1 METLNISRIF
11 VPVDY
16 SEYSNTACNYALKL
30 ACKHKAEIKLFHTYY
45 SPSLDLIG
53 LSGATETQ
61 TQLRGQVISEL
72 EETEKKTAEELV
84 DSLQNK
90 CSAMS
95 MPHSLLSYHIVPG
108 IPEDEIL
115 KFSKE
120 YKPDIVIMG
129 TRGKNKTSSIIGSVT
144 EKVIEKL
151 PFPVLAIPE
160 DYKIEQES
168 DLRGIMYITN
178 FDESDFMSITKLL
191 KFSNALDLQIHCVH
205 LADKENKW
213 DLLRL
218 DGLKKYFKKVYQQKG
233 VKYAIISMDNLFENI
248 DNYVKKEKMSVIS
261 ITSTR
266 KKLIAKLF
274 SASLT
279 KKLFYHTNIPLLV
292 FHA

>member
-1 METLNISRIF
+1 METLNISRIL

-16 SEYSNTACNYALKL
+16 SEYANTACNYALKL
-30 ACKHKAEIKLFHTYY
+30 ACKHKAEIKIFHTYY

-61 TQLRGQVISEL
+61 TQLRGQVITEL

-84 DSLQNK
+84 DSMQNS

-115 KFSKE
+115 KYSKA
-120 YKPDIVIMG
+120 YKPDIVVMG
-129 TRGKNKTSSIIGSVT
+129 TRGKNKTTSIIGSVT
-144 EKVIEKL
+144 EKVIEKV
-151 PFPVLAIPE
+151 PFPILAIPE
-160 DYKIEQES
+160 NYNIEQEG
-168 DLRGIMYITN
+168 DLKGIMYITN
-178 FDESDFMSITKLL
+178 FDESDFMSITKLM
-191 KFSNALDLQIHCVH
+191 KFSNALDLKIHCIH
-205 LADKENKW
+205 LADEKSNW
-213 DLLRL
+213 DQIKL
-218 DGLKKYFKKVYQQKG
+218 DGLKKYFKKVYKKKA
-233 VKYAIISMDNLFENI
+233 VKSSIISTNNLFENI
-248 DNYVKKEKMSVIS
+248 DNYVRKEKMSVIS

-266 KKLIAKLF
+266 KNLIAKLF
-274 SASLT
+274 GSSLT